1 MLCVSIG
8 MQAEVTVTV
17 NDKEKHNDV
26 EATTY
31 TVNVGVA
38 GDLAA
43 LINSHDG
50 AAQTVYEQL
59 TKWGTYYHFTGT
71 MNSDDIAALSAICSE
86 YASSHQDY
94 ISFDFSNVTLEDDAN
109 FATFDN
115 DNVAFVLFPSGM
127 TVTDLSAAATN
138 CSNLKTCGAVNTTE
152 NVTLPKTLTSANE
165 DGEWVVEETY
175 ATFNEMAVFS
185 KVQNHVHEFA
195 ESFNLTNAT
204 LNKLSMAGN
213 CGDKDLS
220 FDGTQRNFNS
230 QDLHYFDFTGAT
242 FDPLTIAITSNGSYG
257 VTVSESGQINQAVAK
272 ISGDQET
279 NAFYHINK
287 YNVFTCTLPT
297 GNDEIPPMAFMTNNG
312 GWSSPISEITIPTGY
327 KKIGFEAFQGAHIAY
342 LKLPSTMESV
352 GEGSFSSC
360 SILENVEMEGLT
372 SPNGCTFGHGTFGS
386 CKQLKFI
393 TLSEGVKNIA
403 DKMFYQ
409 CLLLENVRIPNS
421 CEVIGKYAF
430 EECYTLHTLTIPEG
444 VSLVDYN
451 AFYLTGIADLYIMAT
466 SPDKVPGIYSL
477 GCSGNGVGPA
487 TFDSQRINGNGTSPE
502 NRAEASDVPNLHYD
516 EVCAFY
522 QEYQS
527 GEKGLGTSNCLIN
540 IHYPDNMKLF
550 YEGVNLADMQAAYGT
565 DVMASIPGACDKT
578 DWIEYLNSHWSYNLI
593 KEKKLGTDLEGD
605 LEKYM
610 PALYSIRCQS
620 WDKLMGPD
628 ADGLYYPTS
637 YDYMMRLAAGSQ
649 NGTSRGNVASAW
661 GWRQFP
667 LAASIGDMGEEEFTK
682 EYDDTWY
689 TMCFPWKM
697 TDNQLFDAFNQKC
710 EIVEFKGAEMIKQD
724 ASNYDLIF
732 HFDDVAATYY
742 MDNDDVKYSREKD
755 LDASGNQKLDKV
767 GNKLYVYTPEDG
779 GDAVK
784 YPDFSGYISN
794 ASAEVKAAYAKYNSI
809 KNVMVIA
816 GHPYMIHPSNGAA
829 AGSPTTVHITGV
841 KKVEVGDDK
850 TYADY
855 DAMADAN
862 KVAIKVAEVSSD
874 GSQIAEIWKAPEAES
889 GYEGCTYTFIGN
901 INDAVETE
909 GVSDNG
915 VKDMPTPS
923 YFLGV
928 SSASLYPKY
937 FRKKTGGIGKWSQY
951 SAIIVPDEAAIKY
964 IEDHMKSSGT
974 GSSAKEMDVAF
985 GDWKVVDASEVT
997 NAIETAK
1004 AEEDVTGKT
1013 AQIVHMN
1020 VVYNINGQV
1029 VRSDSSSVEGL
1040 PKGLYIVN
1048 GKKYMVK

>member
-1 MLCVSIG
+1 MLCVSVG
-8 MQAEVTVTV
+8 AWAELTVTV
-17 NDKEKHNDV
+17 NDKETHNGV
-26 EATTY
+26 TATTY
-31 TVNVGVA
+31 TVNVGAA

-43 LINSHDG
+43 LINSHAG

-71 MNSDDIAALSAICSE
+71 MNSEDIEALSAICSD
-86 YASSHQDY
+86 YASSHNDQ
-94 ISFDFSNVTLEDDAN
+94 ISFDLSGVQLADGAGFQAFN
-109 FATFDN
+109 N
-115 DNVAFVLFPSGM
+115 DKVAYVLFPSGL
-127 TVTDLSAAATN
+127 TTTQLASIASN
-138 CSNLKTCGAVNTTE
+138 CDNLKTCGAVNTTE

-185 KVQNHVHEFA
+185 KEQNHVHEFA
-195 ESFNLTNAT
+195 ESFTLTDAT
-204 LNKLSMAGN
+204 LNKFSMAGN

-230 QDLHYFDFTGAT
+230 IDLHYFDFTGAT
-242 FDPLTIAITSNGSYG
+242 FDPLTIEITSNNAYG
-257 VTVSESGQINQAVAK
+257 VTVDEYGNINESVAK
-272 ISGDQET
+272 ISGEQET

-327 KKIGFEAFQGAHIAY
+327 KKIGFEAFQGAHIAN

-360 SILENVEMEGLT
+360 PILENVEMEGLT

-444 VSLVDYN
+444 VKLVDYN
-451 AFYLTGIADLYIMAT
+451 AFKLTGIADLYIMAT

-477 GCSGNGVGPA
+477 GCSNNDVGPA

-578 DWIEYLNSHWSYNLI
+578 DWIEYLNSHWSYGLI

-610 PALYSIRCQS
+610 PALYSIRPQS
-620 WDKLMGPD
+620 YDKLMGPD

-637 YDYMMRLAAGSQ
+637 WDYYMRLAAGSQ

-724 ASNYDLIF
+724 ATNFNLIF

-742 MDNDDVKYSREKD
+742 MDNDDVEYSRV
-755 LDASGNQKLDKV
+755 LDEGRFDKV
-767 GNKLYVYTPEDG
+767 GNKVYIYTPVDG
-779 GDAVK
+779 GSSVS
-784 YPDFSGYISN
+784 YPEFQGNISN

-809 KNVMVIA
+809 QNVMVIA
-816 GHPYMIHPSNGAA
+816 GHPYMIHPANGAS
-829 AGSPTTVHITGV
+829 AGNPTTVHITGV
-841 KKVEVGDDK
+841 KKVEVGEDK
-850 TYADY
+850 TYVSY
-855 DAMADAN
+855 ESMAEAN
-862 KVAIKVAEVSSD
+862 KVNKTVAEINSAGGVVADTWKTPSGEVG
-874 GSQIAEIWKAPEAES
+874 GS
-889 GYEGCTYTFIGN
+889 YTFIGN
-901 INDAVETE
+901 INDEVIPEGAVEGDK
-909 GVSDNG
+909 GVQ
-915 VKDMPTPS
+915 DMPLPC

-928 SSASLYPKY
+928 KSGTVYPQY
-937 FRKKTGGIGKWSQY
+937 FRKKSGGKGKWSQY
-951 SAIIVPDEAAIKY
+951 SAIIVPDQAAIEN
-964 IEDHMKSSGT
+964 IENNMVTSGGSS
-974 GSSAKEMDVAF
+974 SSAKAVDITF
-985 GDWKVVDASEVT
+985 GEWEIVDENQMTTVIN
-997 NAIETAK
+997 NAVEEAQEKNQTANI
-1004 AEEDVTGKT
+1004 
-1013 AQIVHMN
+1013 QHLN
-1020 VVYNINGQV
+1020 VVYNIKGQII
-1029 VRSDSSSVEGL
+1029 RSGSSSVEGL

-1048 GKKYMVK
+1048 GKKYMVR